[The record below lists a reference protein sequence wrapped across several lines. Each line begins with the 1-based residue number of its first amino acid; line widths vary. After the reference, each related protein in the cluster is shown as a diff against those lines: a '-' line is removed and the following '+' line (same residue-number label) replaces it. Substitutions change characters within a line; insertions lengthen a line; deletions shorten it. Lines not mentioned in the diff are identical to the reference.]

1 VFDSPATVT
10 RVADFAL
17 VPAVYVLLL
26 RAAPTGADQ
35 VLLHRRIGTG
45 YYDDHWTLVA
55 GHTEPGESVLETAVR
70 EAAEEV
76 GVDIDIDD
84 LQPLTTVHRTRRGG
98 GPIEQRA
105 DFFFATRRWRGE
117 PSVREPAKNGGLRW
131 APLDDL
137 PLPLVPVE
145 VEVMTRLYRDDL
157 PPVLV
162 HGF

>member
-1 VFDSPATVT
+1 MT

-26 RAAPTGADQ
+26 RTTATGADH
-35 VLLHRRIGTG
+35 VLLHRRIRTG
-45 YYDDHWTLVA
+45 YYDDHWTVVA

-76 GVDIDIDD
+76 GVDIDVDD

-117 PSVREPAKNGGLRW
+117 PSIREPAKNGGLRW

-145 VEVMTRLYRDDL
+145 AEVMARFHRDDL